1 MSSFKTET
9 KLQLIYF
16 DIIYSM
22 HYLNNSFI
30 EPTYAHLIYIT
41 IQFFFFPY
49 MFLWNPAITF
59 KTH

>member
-22 HYLNNSFI
+22 QCLNHSFI
-30 EPTYAHLIYIT
+30 ESTYAHSRPKPTKGCSADWRRRRRYAHL
-41 IQFFFFPY
+41 
-49 MFLWNPAITF
+49 
-59 KTH
+59 